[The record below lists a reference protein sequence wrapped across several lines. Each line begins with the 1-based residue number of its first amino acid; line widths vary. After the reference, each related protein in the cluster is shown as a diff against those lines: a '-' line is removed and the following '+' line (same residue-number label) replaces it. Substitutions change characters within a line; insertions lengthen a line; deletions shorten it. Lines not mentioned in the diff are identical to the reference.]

1 VGEVTVVSKV
11 MTILELLSDGKWH
24 GIEDLLVKTG
34 LNEQKFQEITMFLSN
49 YDFVKF
55 DEEKRKVKINRD
67 FKKLLAQPAA

>member
-1 VGEVTVVSKV
+1 MVSKV

-24 GIEDLLVKTG
+24 RVEDLLVKTG

-55 DEEKRKVKINRD
+55 DEEKRRVKINRD